1 MPGLTTAPRFP
12 QNIPTHPL
20 LIVNYALVKSGDRG
34 EVEKLWKA
42 ATELGFWYLSN
53 HGIDEV
59 DDMFDVYADALDL
72 PLEEKMQYEQ
82 GDSGNS
88 YGYKARGKIVTD
100 KNGTLDTSE
109 FLNVAQDDALSY
121 PRITYRSYPPT
132 INEHMGDV
140 IVPFVQNS
148 LAVCTTILSIFEQK
162 LGLPKGELLKRH
174 SPTELNGGEARCVK
188 TPPNAD
194 RAGIGAHTDFGS
206 LSMVHNRLGGLQVMP
221 PNSDRWYYIKP
232 LPRHAVC
239 NVGDTLALFSGGI
252 LRSNVHRVMPP
263 PGEQAKYTRYSIAY
277 FSRPGNRIVL
287 RALSNESKIIARA
300 ALRAPACEYEP
311 GTTAGEWTA
320 RRIRN
325 LRLKSREGWIASQGT
340 EHDGVKERTTV

>member
-1 MPGLTTAPRFP
+1 M
-12 QNIPTHPL
+12 IH
-20 LIVNYALVKSGDRG
+20 S
-34 EVEKLWKA
+34 
-42 ATELGFWYLSN
+42 LSN

-88 YGYKARGKIVTD
+88 YGWVSFLRLKFPHRSSRFILSYKARGKIVTD

-206 LSMVHNRLGGLQVMP
+206 LVSMTFFRN
-221 PNSDRWYYIKP
+221 KF
-232 LPRHAVC
+232 
-239 NVGDTLALFSGGI
+239 ALVTHHS
-252 LRSNVHRVMPP
+252 SPW
-263 PGEQAKYTRYSIAY
+263 S
-277 FSRPGNRIVL
+277 
-287 RALSNESKIIARA
+287 IIA
-300 ALRAPACEYEP
+300 
-311 GTTAGEWTA
+311 
-320 RRIRN
+320 
-325 LRLKSREGWIASQGT
+325 
-340 EHDGVKERTTV
+340 